1 MNTWKLAFTNMKKSV
16 SDYVVYFITLIFGV
30 AIFYIFNAIGDQALI
45 NDLSESGYEI
55 VQTMISLLTGAS
67 IGVALVLGFLI
78 IYANNFL
85 IRRRKKEFGIYL
97 LLGMGKKQV
106 SRILFCETLIAGL
119 ISLGV
124 GLAVGILGS
133 QFLSFLVGNF
143 FDADL
148 SQYQF
153 RFSLMATIKTVISFV
168 VMNLVVLL
176 FHAATITKYQL
187 VDLLSAGK
195 KPETNIVS
203 GSWVNL
209 VLFVLSAAAL
219 GYAYYRVGFRGNEI
233 YMKEMIRL

>member
-106 SRILFCETLIAGL
+106 SRILFCET
-119 ISLGV
+119 
-124 GLAVGILGS
+124 
-133 QFLSFLVGNF
+133 
-143 FDADL
+143 
-148 SQYQF
+148 
-153 RFSLMATIKTVISFV
+153 
-168 VMNLVVLL
+168 
-176 FHAATITKYQL
+176 
-187 VDLLSAGK
+187 
-195 KPETNIVS
+195 
-203 GSWVNL
+203 
-209 VLFVLSAAAL
+209 
-219 GYAYYRVGFRGNEI
+219 
-233 YMKEMIRL
+233 